1 MDREIAIGLGTGNR
15 SSATAASQS
24 CTKYFALIGSEILNP
39 KVVAEEA
46 KRVIPKFHLH
56 DFDAQQGRETERL
69 CRIDN
74 GAGDILSSEPQT
86 VDSGTSQIRAAQ
98 FRLTHLHIS
107 EQLHIRICKQ
117 LTAIDEIS
125 SSSGRSGA
133 RSASSCLREDSFS
146 SSCAS
151 FPTHHTVLLLLNASR
166 PSVSNHEH
174 PIN

>member
-107 EQLHIRICKQ
+107 EIATPENTAPKICTIKIRVFEIAALELGILKYRK
-117 LTAIDEIS
+117 TALRIS
-125 SSSGRSGA
+125 
-133 RSASSCLREDSFS
+133 L
-146 SSCAS
+146 
-151 FPTHHTVLLLLNASR
+151 
-166 PSVSNHEH
+166 VSTG
-174 PIN
+174 